1 MRSLRVKRTQV
12 PENDHVLKNA
22 HVLKRAE
29 QRMAVLYSHSA
40 IRISP
45 RVAAID
51 CLLRTFGN
59 NAAPLMAQRLRGSHP
74 LPHRAEDLPHGGSPG
89 YIGAGGLGGRAGAA
103 GDTACPLERSR
114 RTFYSLSRNISDFSH
129 EICAQD
135 SQTSLERFLIG
146 GE

>member
-29 QRMAVLYSHSA
+29 HRMAVKDSHSA

-45 RVAAID
+45 RVAAND

-59 NAAPLMAQRLRGSHP
+59 NTAPLMEQHLKSSHP
-74 LPHRAEDLPHGGSPG
+74 LPHRAEDFPHGGSPG
-89 YIGAGGLGGRAGAA
+89 NIGAGGLEGRAGAA

-114 RTFYSLSRNISDFSH
+114 RTFYK
-129 EICAQD
+129 
-135 SQTSLERFLIG
+135 FLRG